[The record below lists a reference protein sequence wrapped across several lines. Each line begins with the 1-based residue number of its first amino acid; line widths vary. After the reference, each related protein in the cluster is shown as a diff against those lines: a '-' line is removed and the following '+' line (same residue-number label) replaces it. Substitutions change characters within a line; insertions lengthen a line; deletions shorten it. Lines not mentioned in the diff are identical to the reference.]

1 MQILVVAATE
11 FEIAPFLERYPAAD
25 HLITGVGSAIC
36 MYHLAKRM
44 HQIEYDLIIQAGVGG
59 HFSDSCSLAEVVLVT
74 KDRFGDVGITEN
86 NQWIDLFNQGL
97 ADANEYPFTQGWL
110 VNEKINQFTST
121 LKKVSAITVNMLT
134 DEWTH
139 INRLNN
145 QFQADVE
152 SMEGAALHYVCL
164 QEHIP
169 FIQMRGISNKVGE
182 RDKSKWRLKDAIVH
196 LNNELIQ
203 VVETMIHPS

>member
-11 FEIAPFLERYPAAD
+11 FEIAPFLEKYPAAD
-25 HLITGVGSAIC
+25 HLITGVGSAIS
-36 MYHLAKRM
+36 MYHLAKRI

-59 HFSDSCSLAEVVLVT
+59 HFSDSCSLAEVVLVS

-86 NQWIDLFNQGL
+86 NQWIDLFDQGL

-134 DEWTH
+134 NEWTH

-145 QFQADVE
+145 QFHADVE

-169 FIQMRGISNKVGE
+169 FIQLRGISNKVGE
-182 RDKSKWRLKDAIVH
+182 RDKSKWKLQEAIVN
-196 LNNELIQ
+196 LNKELIQ